1 MARHKDLASLARS
14 MDKLAK
20 RIPKAANELAMTTA
34 RAILK
39 DLVYVTPV
47 DTSLALSNW
56 QVSITTPKRKTVDA
70 FVYGS
75 KGSTRNMSAE
85 STILAGDL
93 TISKKRPGQTIWII
107 NNISYIGD
115 LDSGYSRQFAG
126 GFTTRARAVATR
138 VVIRNGIKL

>member
-1 MARHKDLASLARS
+1 MARHKDLLGLARS

-20 RIPKAANELAMTTA
+20 RVPQAVNELVMDTA

-56 QVSITTPKRKTVDA
+56 QVSLTSPKRRTVDA
-70 FVYGS
+70 FAYGR
-75 KGSTRNMSAE
+75 KGSTKALSAE
-85 STILAGDL
+85 GTILAGEL
-93 TISKKRPGQTIWII
+93 AISKRRIGQTIWII

-115 LDSGYSRQFAG
+115 LDNGYSRQFAG
-126 GFTTRARAVATR
+126 GFATRVRAVATR
-138 VVIRNGIKL
+138 VVNRNGIKL